1 MKKVLL
7 ITLFLISF
15 TLLSFGKIFAYTAD
29 DVAQHNTEDDC
40 WVIYDNGIYDITNY
54 LDDHDRYL
62 DIREWCGTD
71 MTEAF
76 ETKDDTGRDHK
87 DSSYALLETFKIGDI
102 EEEIVAK
109 TDDTGNS
116 EEELISTDDTNK
128 EESEDKISNPYN
140 LWIPLLLSLTIY
152 WGSYFIYGK
161 PNLKK
166 FNGFWNT
173 VLLLSLLI
181 PSLGFGIFMILRYSY
196 PELWNINFD
205 FMYWHVELSIVMGTL
220 GISHLILRFKV
231 YKLQLKKNS

>member
-76 ETKDDTGRDHK
+76 ETKDETGRDHK

-102 EEEIVAK
+102 EEETNASNNEENLISAEEMI
-109 TDDTGNS
+109 
-116 EEELISTDDTNK
+116 EEENTEYTNV
-128 EESEDKISNPYN
+128 YN
-140 LWIPLLLSLTIY
+140 LWIPLFLTLAVY
-152 WGSYFIYGK
+152 WVSYYAYGK
-161 PNLKK
+161 SHLKS

-196 PELWNINFD
+196 PSLWNIGFD